1 MSKQI
6 TFVIMAALLLT
17 ATASAEIFTVKAVNA
32 QSDATS
38 AGDANMTRSILTN
51 VTSGA
56 VMIMP
61 GGK

>member
-6 TFVIMAALLLT
+6 TFVIIAAILLT
-17 ATASAEIFTVKAVNA
+17 ATASAIFTIKAVNA

-56 VMIMP
+56 TMIMT